1 MNAPACGTLMAH
13 KEVPVMKKKY
23 VVTLTADEI
32 MSLKQLLK
40 KAKLPARKLQRA
52 HILLLAHEGHTD
64 AFIAK
69 ALHVGTATVERTRQK
84 FVDGGV
90 EWALTER
97 PRPGAARKL
106 DGKAEA
112 FLVATACSAP
122 PAGRDEWTMHVLPA
136 GLATSGS
143 GRLAWWRRFP
153 MKPCAALSK
162 KRGQALA

>member
-1 MNAPACGTLMAH
+1 MAH

-122 PAGRDEWTMHVLPA
+122 PAGRDEWTMQLLADRLVA
-136 GLATSGS
+136 VGLVEEISDETVRRTLKKTRSSPGLRSSGAS
-143 GRLAWWRRFP
+143 QR
-153 MKPCAALSK
+153 
-162 KRGQALA
+162 